1 MQGDR
6 SALVQEQRAH
16 EAILVVVL
24 NEADVIGPFLAELAA
39 CAPGRR
45 VYLLDSGSQ
54 DATVAEAQA
63 VQGVDLVVVDCPPG
77 LAAAI
82 RHGVQLATE
91 PRLVVVD
98 GDGQHDPRVVPA
110 LFDALETGH
119 DVVVGSRKVPGAR
132 VAEDWPR
139 FREAL
144 STFLLTIVRTAVRC
158 HGVRDPLSGC
168 FALRREAWLRTDDG
182 FETGGYKFLLDFL
195 AASPKLRV
203 AELPINFRA
212 RRGGASKVALAVPWE
227 LLVSVL
233 RGVLRGLLP
242 RRWLSFGCVGA
253 MGFVTDMAVTG
264 TLHGALGIPF
274 AFARPPAIAAG
285 MAQNYFL
292 NNHFTFH
299 DATRRGKAR
308 LTWGFVLYAAC
319 QALGAGAN
327 WLVSV
332 ACFRAGLPWPIAV
345 VAGAAVGFGI
355 NFATASK
362 LVWRRPQE
370 TNPR

>member
-1 MQGDR
+1 MQGDQAAP
-6 SALVQEQRAH
+6 ALAPEEA
-16 EAILVVVL
+16 EAILVPVL
-24 NEADVIGPFLAELAA
+24 NEGDVIGPFLAELAT

-45 VYLLDSGSQ
+45 VYLLDSGSL
-54 DATVAEAQA
+54 DATVERARA
-63 VQGVDLVVVDCPPG
+63 VQGIDLVVVDCPPG
-77 LAAAI
+77 LATAI
-82 RHGVQLATE
+82 RHGVETSTE
-91 PRLVVVD
+91 PRLAVVD

-110 LFDALETGH
+110 LFRALDAGH
-119 DVVVGSRKVPGAR
+119 DVAVGSRKMPGAS

-139 FREAL
+139 SREAL
-144 STFLLTIVRTAVRC
+144 SAGLLFAVRTALRC

-168 FALRREAWLRTDDG
+168 FALRRQAWLRAADG

-195 AASPKLRV
+195 AASPRLRV

-212 RRGGASKVALAVPWE
+212 RHGGSSKVAFAVLWE

-233 RGVLRGLLP
+233 RGVLRGLVP

-264 TLHGALGIPF
+264 FLHGTLAVPFPF
-274 AFARPPAIAAG
+274 ARSPAIAAG

-292 NNHFTFH
+292 NNHLTFH
-299 DATRRGKAR
+299 DASRRGPAP
-308 LTWGFVLYAAC
+308 LAQGFMLYAAC

-332 ACFRAGLPWPIAV
+332 ACFKAGLPWPIAV

-355 NFATASK
+355 NFVTASK
-362 LVWRRPQE
+362 LVWRRAAE
-370 TNPR
+370 R